1 MPRPHPFGAAMA
13 FADRRV
19 GGAPEK
25 ADFNRPAQSRHTNNN
40 SPNQAR
46 PAYHL
51 CYRNVNHYCYITGV
65 TQSRLDWF
73 VGQGFPACLDSL
85 ERPSHTVS
93 IPAGNQVRKSCTL
106 LHSLDCGRNCQVFV
120 SLKGHNVRLL

>member
-51 CYRNVNHYCYITGV
+51 CYRGRFNFLGKLVYT
-65 TQSRLDWF
+65 LE
-73 VGQGFPACLDSL
+73 CLKIG
-85 ERPSHTVS
+85 RP
-93 IPAGNQVRKSCTL
+93 
-106 LHSLDCGRNCQVFV
+106 
-120 SLKGHNVRLL
+120 